1 MNSEPKSN
9 WQQKLEELEVEISNT
24 TPINKETSMNA
35 IENIKNWFLSLPPIG
50 KIIIGLF
57 AISVFFSL
65 LKTVFSLLQLLFSLA
80 IVGVIG
86 YFAYQFILKSNN
98 QNNS

>member
-1 MNSEPKSN
+1 MTSESKSN
-9 WQQKLEELEVEISNT
+9 WQKKLEELEVEISNN
-24 TPINKETSMNA
+24 TPITTEKSMNA
-35 IENIKNWFLSLPPIG
+35 IENIKKWFVSLHPIG
-50 KIIIGLF
+50 KIIISLF

-80 IVGVIG
+80 ILGVIG

-98 QNNS
+98 N

>member
-1 MNSEPKSN
+1 MTSEQKSN
-9 WQQKLEELEVEISNT
+9 WQKKLEELEVEISNN
-24 TPINKETSMNA
+24 TPITTETSMNA
-35 IENIKNWFLSLPPIG
+35 IDNIKNWFLSLPPIG

-80 IVGVIG
+80 ILGIIG
-86 YFAYQFILKSNN
+86 YFAYQFLLKSNN
-98 QNNS
+98 N